1 MNIIIVEDSRLARNE
16 LREML
21 KAHSDVEVIAE
32 AENVQQGIQLIDHH
46 KPDLL
51 LLDIHL
57 PDGDGFQLLE
67 QLQHV
72 PQVIF
77 TTAYDQHALRAF
89 QVNALDYLLKPI
101 EPERLQTA
109 LQKVRQNAVAEADT
123 VIERKG
129 RQDQLF
135 IRDGEHCH
143 FVRLGEVA
151 LFEVEGNY
159 TRVHFRDQ
167 KPLLARSLGYLEQ
180 RLDPSVFFRA
190 NRQELINFDYIQ
202 RIEPGVGEGYIVTM
216 KNGREIQVS
225 RRQAKELRDHLEW

>member
-21 KAHSDVEVIAE
+21 QAHSDIEVIAE

-46 KPDLL
+46 KPDLV

-109 LQKVRQNAVAEADT
+109 LQKVRQNAVTEADT

-143 FVRLGEVA
+143 FVRLGEVV

-159 TRVHFRDQ
+159 SRVHFRDQ

-216 KNGREIQVS
+216 KNGREVQVS